1 MRQRNEVE
9 SVARMYDAE
18 FAANYV
24 FQSCT
29 VYKLPD
35 RQAAYGNNEM
45 WLQNPDLIMH
55 PRRAVPNLI
64 WRRDTVSAA
73 GIFARETS
81 TDGGEINLRSNGGF
95 VHSAKLFEPTKE
107 CFAGGVRERSF
118 QCGFP
123 RTGRLPNNHHIANDR
138 AS

>member
-9 SVARMYDAE
+9 AEARMYDAE

-35 RQAAYGNNEM
+35 RQTADGNDEM
-45 WLQNPDLIMH
+45 WLQNPDLIVH

-64 WRRDTVSAA
+64 RRRDTVGAA

-81 TDGGEINLRSNGGF
+81 ADGGEINL
-95 VHSAKLFEPTKE
+95 
-107 CFAGGVRERSF
+107 
-118 QCGFP
+118 
-123 RTGRLPNNHHIANDR
+123 
-138 AS
+138 